1 MAFDQAK
8 TLMALR
14 KAQKELAKEVV
25 EVSAGDG
32 AVKVQVT
39 GELKV
44 KSFKLDAELIDFD
57 DIEELERWLQIATR
71 DALAK
76 AQEAAAEKMKPLMG
90 GLGNLG
96 L

>member
-44 KSFKLDAELIDFD
+44 KSFSLDPDKIDFD

>member
-44 KSFKLDAELIDFD
+44 KSFKLNPELIDFD

-76 AQEAAAEKMKPLMG
+76 AQDAAAEKMKPLMG
-90 GLGNLG
+90 SLGNFG
-96 L
+96 Q

>member
-14 KAQKELAKEVV
+14 KAQKELAKEIV